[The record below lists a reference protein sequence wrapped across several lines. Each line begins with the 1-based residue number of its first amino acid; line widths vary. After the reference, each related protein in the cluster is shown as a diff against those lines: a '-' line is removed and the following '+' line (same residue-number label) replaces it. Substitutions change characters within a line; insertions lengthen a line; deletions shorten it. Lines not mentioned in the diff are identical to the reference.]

1 MSIVNFKGFKR
12 NNEVPIDKDVLRL
25 ILDENN
31 GGNVSWSGLNALRNS
46 DVFTAIKIISSD
58 IASTNILVKG
68 NDVLEQ
74 DSDILKLFNKRPN
87 PYMNGFQFK
96 FIISANML
104 LNGKSFVEIIRDDDG
119 NPIELYHLANGS
131 VTMFQ
136 EDEYIYY
143 RYIDPDRGD
152 VKIESE
158 DMLHFR
164 LFTLDG
170 FKGFSPLYS
179 LVNEIGI
186 SMGSKNFLDNFFK
199 NGATSTGIFK
209 YKEGA
214 YNEDEL
220 TALRN
225 QFENSQLKN
234 NSGFIMLD
242 DTTEFERLQIPTE
255 VLNFLNSYKFSTQ
268 QVAKAFGLPMSKLG
282 IETVNTSLAQSNI
295 EYYQSTLYP
304 YFAMMSGELENKLFS
319 HVPYEI
325 SLGYDVDRLI
335 DSDPE
340 IKLQR
345 VTELHNKKIIT
356 TDEAR
361 AEFGYNPIEN
371 GSEPL
376 ADLNTIF
383 LKDLEKYQGSKVVK
397 EADKALKG
405 GDEYDEQ

>member
-12 NNEVPIDKDVLRL
+12 SGTVPVDKDALRL

-31 GGNVSWSGLNALRNS
+31 GGHVSWSGINALRNS

-68 NDVLEQ
+68 NDALEE
-74 DSDILKLFNKRPN
+74 DLDILKLFNKQPN
-87 PYMNGFQFK
+87 PYMSGFQFK
-96 FIISANML
+96 FVISANML
-104 LNGKSFVEIIRDDDG
+104 LNGKSFVEIVRDENG
-119 NPIELYHLANGS
+119 VPIELYHLPNGA
-131 VTMFQ
+131 VNMYQ

-158 DMLHFR
+158 DILHFR

-186 SMGSKNFLDNFFK
+186 SQGSKSFLDNFFK

-209 YKEGA
+209 YNDSS
-214 YNEDEL
+214 YNDEEL
-220 TALRN
+220 AALKDNLER
-225 QFENSQLKN
+225 SQLKN

-242 DTTEFERLQIPTE
+242 DTVTFERLQVPTE

-304 YFAMMSGELENKLFS
+304 YFAMMSGELENKLFN

-361 AEFGYNPIEN
+361 AEFGYGPIEN

>member
-1 MSIVNFKGFKR
+1 MSVIKFKGFQR
-12 NNEVPIDKDVLRL
+12 SNNVSIDKDTLRI

-31 GGNVSWSGLNALRNS
+31 GGNISWSGINALRNS

-58 IASTNILVKG
+58 IASTNILFKNSEHEVH
-68 NDVLEQ
+68 NQDVLN
-74 DSDILKLFNKRPN
+74 LFNKNPN
-87 PYMNGFQFK
+87 PYITGFLFK
-96 FIISANML
+96 FVISANML
-104 LNGKSFVEIIRDDDG
+104 LNGKSFVEIVRDEKG
-119 NPIELYHLANGS
+119 EPIELYHLANS
-131 VTMFQ
+131 AVSMYQ

-143 RYIDPDRGD
+143 RYIDEERGD
-152 VKIESE
+152 VRIESD

-170 FKGFSPLYS
+170 FHGFSPLHS

-186 SMGSKNFLDNFFK
+186 SQGSKKFLDNFFK

-209 YKEGA
+209 YKEGR
-214 YNEDEL
+214 YNDDEL
-220 TALRN
+220 AALKAK
-225 QFENSQLKN
+225 FENSQLKN

-242 DTTEFERLQIPTE
+242 DTTEFQRLEIPTE

-282 IETVNTSLAQSNI
+282 IETVNTSLSQSNI
-295 EYYQSTLYP
+295 EYYQSTLHP
-304 YFAMMSGELENKLFS
+304 YFAMMSGELENKLFD
-319 HVPYEI
+319 HVPYDI
-325 SLGYDVDRLI
+325 SLKYDVDRLI

-340 IKLQR
+340 IKLKR

-361 AEFGYNPIEN
+361 AEFGYKSIQN
-371 GSEPL
+371 GNKPL

-383 LKDLEKYQGSKVVK
+383 LEDLSAYQKSKLNRENRAVT
-397 EADKALKG
+397 KG
-405 GDEYDEQ
+405 GDEYG